1 MKYRDLYE
9 KGLQNTN
16 CNLVTKFE
24 LSAVC
29 VPNFMG
35 IVGNP
40 VFSKGKR
47 TLP

>member
-9 KGLQNTN
+9 MGVQNIN
-16 CNLVTKFE
+16 CNSGTLFE
-24 LSAVC
+24 FSGVG

-40 VFSKGKR
+40 VFSKEKW